1 MLESAKRET
10 WKESERI
17 GEEKR
22 EAWRE
27 RKKRREKNKYLNHFK
42 RRRHEVRVN
51 ELEIKKRGFARG
63 SPRSVLLAFS

>member
-17 GEEKR
+17 GKEKR

-27 RKKRREKNKYLNHFK
+27 RKKKEREKQIS
-42 RRRHEVRVN
+42 EPV
-51 ELEIKKRGFARG
+51 
-63 SPRSVLLAFS
+63 